1 VIPHARPTFKRKLRD
16 AFTQHLLL
24 KFAALFFALVLWL
37 VVSAEEPT
45 EEVMGVRFEPSLD
58 SGVVIDGAVPNVRAL
73 VLGRGREIL
82 KLYSAAPVIHR
93 RVRSGLRDSIRV
105 ELGPADVDLP
115 AGVTAAV
122 RDVRPRVVTLRLRRV
137 APVLPSDTATDVD
150 QTPGSFDSARAAG
163 ADSTS
168 RDSLTDST
176 AGGDVRRIPAQ
187 ESSTPGMR
195 RAARSSSTAPISRTD
210 SAPRRP

>member
-1 VIPHARPTFKRKLRD
+1 VIPHARPTLKRKLRD
-16 AFTQHLLL
+16 AFTEHLLL

-45 EEVMGVRFEPSLD
+45 EEVMGVRFEPALD
-58 SGVVIDGAVPNVRAL
+58 SGVVISGEMPNVRAL

-82 KLYSAAPVIHR
+82 KLYNAAPVIHR
-93 RVRSGLRDSIRV
+93 RVRSGLRDSIRI

-115 AGVTAAV
+115 AGVSAAV
-122 RDVRPRVVTLRLRRV
+122 RDVRPRIITLRLRRV
-137 APVLPSDTATDVD
+137 APLLPSATATDVD
-150 QTPGSFDSARAAG
+150 PAPSSFDSARSAR
-163 ADSTS
+163 ADSAS

-176 AGGDVRRIPAQ
+176 AGDDVRRIPAQ
-187 ESSTPGMR
+187 LPAASGGR
-195 RAARSSSTAPISRTD
+195 RTTRSSSTATIPRAD

>member
-1 VIPHARPTFKRKLRD
+1 MPHARPTFKRKLRD
-16 AFTQHLLL
+16 AFTERLLL

-45 EEVMGVRFEPSLD
+45 EEVLGVRFEPALD
-58 SGVVIDGAVPNVRAL
+58 SGVVISGEMPNVRAL

-82 KLYSAAPVIHR
+82 KLYNAAPVIHR
-93 RVRSGLRDSIRV
+93 RVRSGLRDSVRL

-122 RDVRPRVVTLRLRRV
+122 RDVRPRVVTLKLRRV
-137 APVLPSDTATDVD
+137 VPLVSSDTATDID
-150 QTPGSFDSARAAG
+150 PTTSADSAQVAG
-163 ADSTS
+163 PDSAS

-176 AGGDVRRIPAQ
+176 AGADVRRIPGAQ
-187 ESSTPGMR
+187 SSALGARRAGRSSTNASILR
-195 RAARSSSTAPISRTD
+195 VD

>member
-1 VIPHARPTFKRKLRD
+1 MPHARPTFKRKLRD
-16 AFTQHLLL
+16 AFTERLLL

-45 EEVMGVRFEPSLD
+45 EEVLGVRFEPALD
-58 SGVVIDGAVPNVRAL
+58 SGVVISGDMPNVRAL

-82 KLYSAAPVIHR
+82 KLYNAAPVIHR
-93 RVRSGLRDSIRV
+93 RVRSGLRDSVRL

-122 RDVRPRVVTLRLRRV
+122 RDVRPRVVTLKLRRV
-137 APVLPSDTATDVD
+137 VPLVSSDTATDVD
-150 QTPGSFDSARAAG
+150 PNASTDSSARVAG
-163 ADSTS
+163 PDSTS
-168 RDSLTDST
+168 RDTLTDST
-176 AGGDVRRIPAQ
+176 AGADVRRIPGSQSSAQ
-187 ESSTPGMR
+187 SARRAGRSSTN
-195 RAARSSSTAPISRTD
+195 ASIVRTD

>member
-1 VIPHARPTFKRKLRD
+1 MPHARPTFKRKLRD
-16 AFTQHLLL
+16 AFTERLLL

-45 EEVMGVRFEPSLD
+45 EEVLGVRFEPALD
-58 SGVVIDGAVPNVRAL
+58 SGVVISGDMPNVRAL

-82 KLYSAAPVIHR
+82 KLYNAAPVIHR
-93 RVRSGLRDSIRV
+93 RVRSGLRDSVRL

-122 RDVRPRVVTLRLRRV
+122 RDVRPRVVTLKLRRV
-137 APVLPSDTATDVD
+137 VPLVSSDTTADVD
-150 QTPGSFDSARAAG
+150 PTASADSAG
-163 ADSTS
+163 PDSAS

-176 AGGDVRRIPAQ
+176 AGADVRRIPGSQSSAQ
-187 ESSTPGMR
+187 SARRAGRSSTN
-195 RAARSSSTAPISRTD
+195 ASIVRTD

>member
-1 VIPHARPTFKRKLRD
+1 MPHARPTFKRKLRD
-16 AFTQHLLL
+16 AFTERLLL

-45 EEVMGVRFEPSLD
+45 EEVLGVRFEPALD
-58 SGVVIDGAVPNVRAL
+58 SGVVISGEVPNVRAL

-82 KLYSAAPVIHR
+82 KLYNAAPVIHR
-93 RVRSGLRDSIRV
+93 RVRSGLRDSVRV

-122 RDVRPRVVTLRLRRV
+122 RDVRPRVVTLKLRRV
-137 APVLPSDTATDVD
+137 VPLVSSDTTADVD
-150 QTPGSFDSARAAG
+150 PTAASADSAG
-163 ADSTS
+163 PDSAS

-176 AGGDVRRIPAQ
+176 AGADVRRIPGSQSSAQ
-187 ESSTPGMR
+187 SARRAGRSSTN
-195 RAARSSSTAPISRTD
+195 ASIVRTD

>member
-1 VIPHARPTFKRKLRD
+1 MPHARPTFKRKLRD
-16 AFTQHLLL
+16 AFTERLLL

-45 EEVMGVRFEPSLD
+45 EEVLGVRFEPALD
-58 SGVVIDGAVPNVRAL
+58 SGVVISGEVPNVRAL

-82 KLYSAAPVIHR
+82 KLYNAAPVIHR
-93 RVRSGLRDSIRV
+93 RVRSGLRDSVRV

-122 RDVRPRVVTLRLRRV
+122 RDVRPRVVTLKLRRV
-137 APVLPSDTATDVD
+137 VPLVSSDTTADVD
-150 QTPGSFDSARAAG
+150 PTAASADSAG
-163 ADSTS
+163 PDSAS

-176 AGGDVRRIPAQ
+176 AGADVRRIPGSQSSAQ
-187 ESSTPGMR
+187 GAR
-195 RAARSSSTAPISRTD
+195 RAGRPSTNASILRTD

>member
-1 VIPHARPTFKRKLRD
+1 MPHARPTFKRKLRD
-16 AFTQHLLL
+16 AFTERLLL

-45 EEVMGVRFEPSLD
+45 EEVLGVRFEPALD
-58 SGVVIDGAVPNVRAL
+58 SGVVISGEMPNVRAL

-82 KLYSAAPVIHR
+82 KLYNAAPVIHR
-93 RVRSGLRDSIRV
+93 RVRSGLRDSVRL

-122 RDVRPRVVTLRLRRV
+122 RDVRPRVVTLKLRRV
-137 APVLPSDTATDVD
+137 VPLVSSDTATDVD
-150 QTPGSFDSARAAG
+150 PTSADSAQAARL
-163 ADSTS
+163 DSAS

-176 AGGDVRRIPAQ
+176 AGADVRRIPGSQSSAQ
-187 ESSTPGMR
+187 GARRAGRSSTNASILR
-195 RAARSSSTAPISRTD
+195 VD
-210 SAPRRP
+210 SARRRP

>member
-1 VIPHARPTFKRKLRD
+1 MPHARPTFKRKLRD
-16 AFTQHLLL
+16 AFTERLLL

-45 EEVMGVRFEPSLD
+45 EEVLGVRFEPALD
-58 SGVVIDGAVPNVRAL
+58 SGVVISGDVPNVRAL

-82 KLYSAAPVIHR
+82 KLYNAAPVIHR
-93 RVRSGLRDSIRV
+93 RVRSGLRDSVRL

-122 RDVRPRVVTLRLRRV
+122 RDVRPRVVMLKLRRV
-137 APVLPSDTATDVD
+137 VPLVSSDTVTDVD
-150 QTPGSFDSARAAG
+150 PTTSADSAQVAG
-163 ADSTS
+163 PDSAS

-176 AGGDVRRIPAQ
+176 AGADVRRIPGSQSSAQ
-187 ESSTPGMR
+187 GARRAGRSSTNASILR
-195 RAARSSSTAPISRTD
+195 VD

>member
-1 VIPHARPTFKRKLRD
+1 MIPHARPTLKRKLRD

-24 KFAALFFALVLWL
+24 KFAAVFFALVLWL

-45 EEVMGVRFEPSLD
+45 EEVMGVRFEPALD
-58 SGVVIDGAVPNVRAL
+58 SGVVISGETPDVRVL

-82 KLYSAAPVIHR
+82 KLYNAAPVIHR
-93 RVRSGLRDSIRV
+93 RVRSGLRDSVRV

-137 APVLPSDTATDVD
+137 APLLASDTATDID
-150 QTPGSFDSARAAG
+150 SAPAGFDSTRAARA
-163 ADSTS
+163 DSVS

-176 AGGDVRRIPAQ
+176 AGDDVRRIPAQ
-187 ESSTPGMR
+187 VPAGAGAR
-195 RAARSSSTAPISRTD
+195 RSARSSAGRTD
-210 SAPRRP
+210 SAVRHP

>member
-1 VIPHARPTFKRKLRD
+1 MIPHARPTLKRKLRD

-45 EEVMGVRFEPSLD
+45 EEVMGVHFEPSLD
-58 SGVVIDGAVPNVRAL
+58 SGVVISGDLPDVRAL

-82 KLYSAAPVIHR
+82 KLYNAAPVIHR
-93 RVRSGLRDSIRV
+93 RVRSGLRDSVRV

-137 APVLPSDTATDVD
+137 APLQPSDTATDVD
-150 QTPGSFDSARAAG
+150 PTPASLDSARAAG
-163 ADSTS
+163 ADSAL

-176 AGGDVRRIPAQ
+176 AGDDVRRIPAQ
-187 ESSTPGMR
+187 VLAAPGAR
-195 RAARSSSTAPISRTD
+195 RSARSSTAPVPRTD

>member
-1 VIPHARPTFKRKLRD
+1 MPHARPTFKRKLRD
-16 AFTQHLLL
+16 AFTERLPL

-45 EEVMGVRFEPSLD
+45 EEVLSVRFEPALD
-58 SGVVIDGAVPNVRAL
+58 SGVVISGDVPNVRAL

-82 KLYSAAPVIHR
+82 KLYNAAPVIHR
-93 RVRSGLRDSIRV
+93 RVRSGLRDSVRL

-122 RDVRPRVVTLRLRRV
+122 RDVRPRVVTLKLRRV
-137 APVLPSDTATDVD
+137 VPLVSSDTATGVD
-150 QTPGSFDSARAAG
+150 PTASPDSGAQVAG
-163 ADSTS
+163 P
-168 RDSLTDST
+168 DSLTDST
-176 AGGDVRRIPAQ
+176 AGADVRRIPGSQSSAQ
-187 ESSTPGMR
+187 GARRAGRSSTSASILR
-195 RAARSSSTAPISRTD
+195 VD

>member
-1 VIPHARPTFKRKLRD
+1 MPHARPTFKRKLRD
-16 AFTQHLLL
+16 AFTERLLL

-45 EEVMGVRFEPSLD
+45 EEVLGVRFEPALD
-58 SGVVIDGAVPNVRAL
+58 SGVVISGEMPNVRAL

-82 KLYSAAPVIHR
+82 KLYNAAPVIHR
-93 RVRSGLRDSIRV
+93 RVRSGLRDSVRL

-122 RDVRPRVVTLRLRRV
+122 RDVRPRVVTLKLRRV
-137 APVLPSDTATDVD
+137 VPLVSSDTTADVD
-150 QTPGSFDSARAAG
+150 PTASADSAGPHSA
-163 ADSTS
+163 S

-176 AGGDVRRIPAQ
+176 AGADVRRIPGSQSSAQ
-187 ESSTPGMR
+187 SARRAGRSSTN
-195 RAARSSSTAPISRTD
+195 ASIVRTD